1 MTARLPG
8 MIETIDSPTS
18 STIISGRL
26 IQFSA
31 AM

>member
-1 MTARLPG
+1 MTARLTG
-8 MIETIDSPTS
+8 MMEAIDSPTS
-18 STIISGRL
+18 STIISGKL